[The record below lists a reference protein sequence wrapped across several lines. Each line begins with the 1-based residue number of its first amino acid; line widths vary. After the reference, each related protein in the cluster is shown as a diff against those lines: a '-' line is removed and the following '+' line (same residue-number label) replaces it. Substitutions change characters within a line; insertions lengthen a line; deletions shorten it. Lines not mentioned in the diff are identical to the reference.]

1 MVFDPSLP
9 PLRDS
14 ASPFITSAWETLLEH
29 YPGDL
34 GTICS
39 GILTFGCR
47 LGCTTRPTDRRTPNH
62 RIEEPSLITQKL
74 SHDLSSRRVQ
84 LSTGPVVVSPLG
96 LVPKHDGG
104 WRRIHDLSY
113 PHGRSV
119 NESIPDSASAIQ
131 YISIDNIF
139 GLIRTSGR
147 GCYIIKRDIKDAFRN
162 IPVAPADRPLLAFS
176 WDNKTYIECC
186 LPFGL
191 TTAPFIFNLF
201 AEGLNWLL
209 TAYLPLASIVHYLDD
224 FIAIFPS
231 SVGSLS
237 RALTTFNTVYIP
249 LTNALGIPRNDSK
262 DAAGTVVSVLGV
274 EINTSLLQAR
284 MPRDKLTRA
293 SSEAASLL
301 QLDRVSHKALQRV
314 VGFLQHCS
322 MVIRLG
328 RARLQ
333 SLYSDLASFPSHQRS
348 VRRLSHDSR
357 GDLAWW
363 RDTLP
368 LFNGIHFFNK
378 SRPLVALYTDACDL
392 GLGLF
397 FFYASS
403 WDSAR
408 DWMSA
413 APHLPSTHAAIVD
426 ASSACSDVAHI
437 NIKEVSAILQAFLL
451 HSPHWAHHRVLAF
464 TDSAVAFHGLSKQ
477 ALRGPAHRQLL
488 KLLSVAAALDIE
500 VQPHWLPSSE
510 NLLADALSR
519 SDYKTIA
526 DICPQWTSSFPLLR
540 PPGSADSQSS

>member
-1 MVFDPSLP
+1 
-9 PLRDS
+9 
-14 ASPFITSAWETLLEH
+14 
-29 YPGDL
+29 
-34 GTICS
+34 
-39 GILTFGCR
+39 
-47 LGCTTRPTDRRTPNH
+47 
-62 RIEEPSLITQKL
+62 
-74 SHDLSSRRVQ
+74 
-84 LSTGPVVVSPLG
+84 
-96 LVPKHDGG
+96 
-104 WRRIHDLSY
+104 
-113 PHGRSV
+113 
-119 NESIPDSASAIQ
+119 
-131 YISIDNIF
+131 
-139 GLIRTSGR
+139 
-147 GCYIIKRDIKDAFRN
+147 
-162 IPVAPADRPLLAFS
+162 
-176 WDNKTYIECC
+176 
-186 LPFGL
+186 
-191 TTAPFIFNLF
+191 
-201 AEGLNWLL
+201 
-209 TAYLPLASIVHYLDD
+209 
-224 FIAIFPS
+224 
-231 SVGSLS
+231 
-237 RALTTFNTVYIP
+237 
-249 LTNALGIPRNDSK
+249 
-262 DAAGTVVSVLGV
+262 
-274 EINTSLLQAR
+274 
-284 MPRDKLTRA
+284 
-293 SSEAASLL
+293 
-301 QLDRVSHKALQRV
+301 
-314 VGFLQHCS
+314 

-378 SRPLVALYTDACDL
+378 SRPPVALYTDACDL

>member
-9 PLRDS
+9 PMRDS
-14 ASPFITSAWETLLEH
+14 TSPFITSAWETLLEH

-62 RIEEPSLITQKL
+62 RIDEPSLITQKL

-139 GLIRTSGR
+139 SLIRTSGR

-176 WDNKTYIECC
+176 WDDKTYIECC

-237 RALTTFNTVYIP
+237 KALTTFNTVYIP
-249 LTNALGIPRNDSK
+249 LTDALGIPRNDSK

-274 EINTSLLQAR
+274 EIDTSLLQAR
-284 MPRDKLTRA
+284 MPHDKLTRA
-293 SSEAASLL
+293 SSEAASLP

-314 VGFLQHCS
+314 VGFL
-322 MVIRLG
+322 
-328 RARLQ
+328 
-333 SLYSDLASFPSHQRS
+333 
-348 VRRLSHDSR
+348 
-357 GDLAWW
+357 
-363 RDTLP
+363 
-368 LFNGIHFFNK
+368 
-378 SRPLVALYTDACDL
+378 
-392 GLGLF
+392 
-397 FFYASS
+397 
-403 WDSAR
+403 
-408 DWMSA
+408 
-413 APHLPSTHAAIVD
+413 
-426 ASSACSDVAHI
+426 
-437 NIKEVSAILQAFLL
+437 
-451 HSPHWAHHRVLAF
+451 
-464 TDSAVAFHGLSKQ
+464 
-477 ALRGPAHRQLL
+477 
-488 KLLSVAAALDIE
+488 
-500 VQPHWLPSSE
+500 
-510 NLLADALSR
+510 
-519 SDYKTIA
+519 
-526 DICPQWTSSFPLLR
+526 
-540 PPGSADSQSS
+540 